1 MDSRV
6 ESGMLPANGARLYYE
21 VAGEGHPLV
30 LIHAGVADHG
40 MWDGQFEVFARH
52 YRVVRYD
59 ARGYGKS
66 LTEDVECSNRQD
78 LSDLLKHLGMA
89 KAHVLGVSRGGQI
102 AMDFTLERP
111 GQVSALVMVAS
122 GPGGYK
128 SPRPNPEAETLM
140 FQEMDAAWEAKDFA
154 RLADLEVHLW
164 VDGPGQPTD
173 RVPST
178 IRERVRE
185 MILNNY
191 RTHTV
196 EGKPQPLTPPA
207 AGRLAEIRV
216 PMLTVT
222 GDLDTSHIRAAADFM
237 EQHVRGAKNVI
248 LPGTAHMLNMERAD
262 AFTRIVLEFLGGLS

>member
-1 MDSRV
+1 
-6 ESGMLPANGARLYYE
+6 MLPANGARLYYE
-21 VAGEGHPLV
+21 VAGEEHPLV
-30 LIHAGVADHG
+30 LIHTGVADHR

-66 LTEDVECSNRQD
+66 VTEDVEFSNRQD

-111 GQVSALVMVAS
+111 GTVSALVMVAS
-122 GPGGYK
+122 GPGGYE
-128 SPRPNPEAETLM
+128 SPRPNPEAETRM
-140 FQEMDAAWEAKDFA
+140 FQELEAAWEAKDFA
-154 RLADLEVHLW
+154 RLADLEVRLW
-164 VDGPGQPTD
+164 VDGPGQPAD
-173 RVPST
+173 RVPAT
-178 IRERVRE
+178 IRERVCE

-191 RTHTV
+191 RTHTI
-196 EGKPQPLTPPA
+196 EGKPQPLPPPA

-216 PMLTVT
+216 PTLIVT

-237 EQHVRGAKNVI
+237 EQHIRGTKNVI
-248 LPGTAHMLNMERAD
+248 LPGTAHMLNMERVD
-262 AFTRIVLEFLGGLS
+262 AFTRIVLEFLGALS